1 MRQHLHPKRRFALY
15 LIPIVIGLGGV
26 VFSQQLGS
34 FFFRSA
40 VLALSITVPLFASV
54 NLLARYHSSRLER
67 AALLA
72 GVLFLVLGGGFSVS
86 DFSGTLE
93 AQQLLP
99 EVLGRALHSVGI
111 FSLLLGLFVV
121 LYMVVRTGEDIE
133 EVGERFWHLAE
144 HISEGFILSAAD
156 GTVILV
162 NNQLLEMLDLTRE
175 QILGHTT
182 KELAKRMNL
191 APVQAQIQ
199 NRAKGLASEYE
210 VTRTVRGEERRF
222 WFNGKP
228 IFDAHGRHTATLAT
242 VRDITEHHRLSQRVE
257 RYAQGLQRLVEE
269 QTQKL
274 IRSEERFRQLL
285 VSMNEGFLTI
295 DAANRIRFANER
307 ICTMLRM
314 NAADLLGHDVFDF
327 VDSMGR
333 MRLLNLLAQGASI
346 HPMESRQE
354 LDFVTST
361 GEHVPAV
368 VAVAYIPDAE
378 ARDPAF
384 SLVITSVAEQ
394 KEMQQQLEQRARE
407 LERANAEL
415 RSHDR
420 AKDSFLSNVSHEL
433 RTPLSTIQG
442 YVEMLTSD
450 NLGAL
455 SGPQQGA
462 LTVMARNVERLV
474 GLINEMIEFSR
485 MEIRGVQIGVDLFP
499 PAQLLR
505 EAAASIH
512 PHTLARDI
520 SVNTFIADEFPYA
533 WGDRQKLAQ
542 VVEIL
547 LSNAVK
553 FTEPGGLIQLRADIR
568 AKRTLSIAVSDTGIG
583 IAPENHEKIFSK
595 FYQVDSSKTR
605 RYEGAGIG
613 LSIAR
618 SIVEAHSGTIELQSA
633 LGKGST
639 FTVVLPEALF
649 DTGVHMPDV
658 AELHGLCLVF
668 IDEAGDYYDALKT
681 VLAAAGCQ
689 VTHVPNAYEGIRA
702 AESDAP
708 DVVLVNESPTDVAGT
723 NSLRLLRSHL
733 ATETVPAI
741 VFSAEGPTRTHEM
754 TGLWSGAFLLSKPF
768 EVSAL
773 LSGIRAAHAGD
784 FWSGSGQLREETE
797 REEIDAAE
805 TKEILSY
812 VLFIDADPG
821 LLEWAETALYRRQ
834 IPCFCA
840 STPDKALA
848 IAEKEPPSVIFVDVD
863 GPGMRAAE
871 QVGVLFRDHTS
882 SHPPVYIMT
891 GLPEDVEA
899 PNGIAGVLR
908 KPFDINELVNIIYRE
923 QNRRAKRPSRMY

>member
-1 MRQHLHPKRRFALY
+1 MRQHLYPKRRFALY

-34 FFFRSA
+34 LLFRSI

-67 AALLA
+67 AVLLA
-72 GVLFLVLGGGFSVS
+72 GVLFLILGGGFSVS
-86 DFSGTLE
+86 DLSSTLDE
-93 AQQLLP
+93 QPFLP
-99 EVLGRALHSVGI
+99 EALSQALHYLGI
-111 FSLLLGLFVV
+111 VSLLLGLFVV
-121 LYMVVRTGEDIE
+121 LFMVVRTGEDIE
-133 EVGERFWHLAE
+133 EIGERFRHLAE

-162 NNQLLEMLDLTRE
+162 NNQFLEMLDLPRE

-182 KELAKRMNL
+182 KELAKKMNL
-191 APVQAQIQ
+191 APVHEQIQ

-210 VTRTVRGEERRF
+210 VSRTVRGEERRF

-228 IFDAHGRHTATLAT
+228 IFDAQGRHTATLAT

-307 ICTMLRM
+307 ICAMLWM
-314 NAADLLGHDVFDF
+314 NPADLLGRDVFDF
-327 VDSMGR
+327 VDSLGR
-333 MRLLNLLAQGASI
+333 MRLLNLLTQGAAVSSS
-346 HPMESRQE
+346 ECRQE

-368 VAVAYIPDAE
+368 VAVAHIPDAE
-378 ARDPAF
+378 AREPAF

-442 YVEMLTSD
+442 YVEMLASD

-485 MEIRGVQIGVDLFP
+485 MEIRGVQINVDLFP
-499 PAQLLR
+499 PALLLR
-505 EAAASIH
+505 EAAGSIH

-520 SVNTFIADEFPYA
+520 SVNTFIADGFPYA
-533 WGDRQKLAQ
+533 WGDRQKLSQ
-542 VVEIL
+542 VLGIL

-553 FTEPGGLIQLRADIR
+553 FTEPAGLIQIRADIR
-568 AKRTLSIAVSDTGIG
+568 PERTLAIAVSDTGIG
-583 IAPENHEKIFSK
+583 IAPEYHEKIFSK

-618 SIVEAHSGTIELQSA
+618 SIVEAHNGTIELQSA

-639 FTVVLPEALF
+639 FTVVLPDALF
-649 DTGVHMPDV
+649 DTGVNMPD
-658 AELHGLCLVF
+658 AADLNGLHLLF
-668 IDEAGDYYDALKT
+668 IDESGDYHNALQAI
-681 VLAAAGCQ
+681 LASAGCRT
-689 VTHVPNAYEGIRA
+689 THVPNAYEGIRA
-702 AESDAP
+702 AEQTVP
-708 DVVLVNESPTDVAGT
+708 DIVLINESPSDVAGA
-723 NSLRLLRSHL
+723 NSLRLLRSQS

-741 VFSAEGPTRTHEM
+741 VLSSEGPTRIHDM
-754 TGLWSGAFLLSKPF
+754 TGLWSSTFLLSKPF
-768 EVSAL
+768 KVLAL
-773 LSGIRAAHAGD
+773 LSSIRAAHSGEL
-784 FWSGSGQLREETE
+784 WPGSGQKKEETE
-797 REEIDAAE
+797 RDDRDTAGTTDIA
-805 TKEILSY
+805 Y
-812 VLFIDADPG
+812 VLFIDSDPG
-821 LLEWAETALYRRQ
+821 LLEWAETALTRRQ
-834 IPCFCA
+834 IPCFCT
-840 STPDKALA
+840 STADKAVT
-848 IAEKEPPSVIFVDVD
+848 IAEKEPPVVIFVDVD
-863 GPGMRAAE
+863 GPGMCAAE
-871 QVGVLFRDHTS
+871 QVGVLFREHTN
-882 SHPPVYIMT
+882 SHPPIYIMT
-891 GLPEDVEA
+891 GLPGDVET

-908 KPFDINELVNIIYRE
+908 KPFDVNEIVNIVCRE
-923 QNRRAKRPSRMY
+923 QNRRAKRQNRIY